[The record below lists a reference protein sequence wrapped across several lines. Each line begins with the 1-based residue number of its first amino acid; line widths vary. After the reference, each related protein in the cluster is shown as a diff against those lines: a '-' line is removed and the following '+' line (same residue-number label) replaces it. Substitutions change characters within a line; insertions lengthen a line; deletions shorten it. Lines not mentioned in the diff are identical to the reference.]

1 MELCGFLPQLF
12 RAPPGQANLAPSVSA
27 RWSSTQRWPSL
38 WYLLETLSFV
48 SPPAAAISLP
58 YPERV
63 NIKHEI
69 LIEINSQHIIA
80 NEMLRILTS
89 LLFELQTSVRGQNG
103 VER

>member
-27 RWSSTQRWPSL
+27 RWRSTQRWPSL

-69 LIEINSQHIIA
+69 LIEINSPHII
-80 NEMLRILTS
+80 
-89 LLFELQTSVRGQNG
+89 
-103 VER
+103 